1 MKISRRKALMSAL
14 FGAGYVGLRSLA
26 TGLPVAALLPGS
38 RKAFAEG
45 TCIDPA
51 KAQFIIFSTSG
62 QGDPINANAPGTY
75 GVSGVVHCPD
85 PAMAATPMTIG
96 GKSVQAAKPWTT
108 LDPTVLQ
115 RTSFWHIMTNTPVH
129 PKEPEVLRLQ
139 NSTQYNEMLPSLL
152 AQQLAPCLGTVQSQP
167 ITIGA
172 RTPSE
177 GLSFQGQ
184 TLPIIPP
191 TALAATLTAP
201 SGPLAN
207 LTKLRDQTLSQ
218 LDGLYRATASSA
230 QKKYLDSLINSQSEV
245 RNINQD
251 LLSMLSAITDDQI
264 DSQITA
270 AIALVKMKVTPVVAI
285 HIPFGGDNHND
296 NGLVVESA
304 QTQSGVAN
312 INSLMAALASNQLSD
327 QVTFMTLNVF
337 GRTLGSKGTRGRDHN
352 ENHHVSVVIG
362 KGFKSSL
369 IGGVGPVAKDF
380 GALAIDSTTGKGGAG
395 GDIAPL
401 DSLSSYGKTMLAAVG
416 ADSAFIDQA
425 VFGGKVVPAALA

>member
-1 MKISRRKALMSAL
+1 MKISRRNALMSAL
-14 FGAGYVGLRSLA
+14 FGAGYVGLRALA
-26 TGLPVAALLPGS
+26 TGLPIAALTQGK
-38 RKAFAEG
+38 KAFAEG
-45 TCIDPA
+45 SCIDPA

-75 GVSGVVHCPD
+75 GVTGIVHCPD

-96 GKSVQAAKPWTT
+96 GKSVQAARPWTT
-108 LDPTVLQ
+108 LAPEVLA
-115 RTSFWHIMTNTPVH
+115 RTSFWHLMTNTPVH
-129 PKEPEVLRLQ
+129 PKEPEVLRLL

-152 AQQLAPCLGTVQSQP
+152 AQQLAPCLGTIQSQP

-184 TLPIIPP
+184 ALPIIPP

-201 SGPLAN
+201 NGPLAN
-207 LTKLRDQTLSQ
+207 LTQLRDQTLQQ
-218 LDGLYRATASSA
+218 LDGLYRATASSG

-251 LLSMLSAITDDQI
+251 LLSMLSTIVDDNI

-270 AIALVKMKVTPVVAI
+270 AIALIKMKVTPVVAI
-285 HIPFGGDNHND
+285 HIPFGGDNHQD
-296 NGLVVESA
+296 NGLVTESA
-304 QTQSGVAN
+304 QTQTGVQN
-312 INSLMAALASNQLSD
+312 INSLMGALATAQLTD

-337 GRTLGSKGTRGRDHN
+337 GRTLGSKGTKGRDHN
-352 ENHHVSVVIG
+352 ENHQVSVVIG

-369 IGGVGPVAKDF
+369 IGGVGPSGKDF
-380 GALAIDSTTGKGGAG
+380 GALAIDSSTGKGGAG
-395 GDIAPL
+395 GDISPI
-401 DSLSSYGKTMLAAVG
+401 DSLTSFGKTMLAAVG
-416 ADSAFIDQA
+416 ADAAFTDQA
-425 VFGGKVVPAALA
+425 VLGGKVVTAALA